1 MPIIDLTLE
10 LEDGTSTHP
19 AHARCVVL
27 EFSNHTFTAPRFQAP
42 CRGFASK
49 VLMFSD
55 HIGTHVDAP
64 FHYFPEKETIEAVK
78 PEQLIGPAVCLDL
91 SGKRPDEAITPAMLD
106 EAERR
111 AGVKVGHGDILLFR
125 AWPGHHTDDGFFR
138 CAGLNGAAADWVVAR
153 GIKVL
158 GCDLATP
165 DDPRDMTRPVH
176 LALLGRGIL
185 IIEELANLE
194 RLPAA
199 RFQFVGLPLKIKG
212 ATGSP
217 IRAVGIVEDKGAH
230 A

>member
-10 LEDGTSTHP
+10 LHDNMSTHP

-27 EFSNHTFTAPRFQAP
+27 EFANHTFTAPRFQAP

-64 FHYFPEKETIEAVK
+64 FHYFPEKETIEAIK
-78 PEQLIGPAVCLDL
+78 PEQLIGPAVYLDL
-91 SGKRPDEAITPAMLD
+91 SAKRPDEVVTPAMLE

-111 AGVKVGHGDILLFR
+111 AGVRIGHGDILLFR
-125 AWPGHHTDDGFFR
+125 AWPGQHTDEGFFR
-138 CAGLNGAAADWVVAR
+138 CAGLNAAAADWVVAR

-194 RLPAA
+194 RLPMAC
-199 RFQFVGLPLKIKG
+199 FQFVGLPLKIKG

-217 IRAVGIVEDKGAH
+217 IRAVGIV
-230 A
+230 

>member
-1 MPIIDLTLE
+1 MRVIDLSLE
-10 LEDGTSTHP
+10 LHDNMSTHP

-27 EFSNHTFTAPRFQAP
+27 EFANHQFTAPRFAPP

-49 VLMFSD
+49 ILMFSD

-64 FHYFPEKETIEAVK
+64 FHYFPEMGTIESVK
-78 PEQLIGPAVCLDL
+78 PDQLIGSAVYLDL
-91 SGKRPDEAITPAMLD
+91 SPKRADQPITPEML
-106 EAERR
+106 ETAERD
-111 AGVKVGHGDILLFR
+111 AGVRVEHGDILLFR
-125 AWPGHHTDDGFFR
+125 AWPGHHMDDGFFQ
-138 CAGLNGAAADWVVAR
+138 CAGLNGAAADWAVAR

-185 IIEELANLE
+185 IIEELGNLE
-194 RLPAA
+194 QLAVP
-199 RFQFVGLPLKIKG
+199 RFQFVGLPLKVRG

-217 IRAVGIVEDKGAH
+217 IRAVAILEDKGAR

>member
-1 MPIIDLTLE
+1 MPVIDLSLE
-10 LEDGTSTHP
+10 LHDNMSTHP

-27 EFSNHTFTAPRFQAP
+27 EFANHQFTASRFTPP

-49 VLMFSD
+49 ILMFSD

-64 FHYFPEKETIEAVK
+64 FHYFPELGTIESVK
-78 PEQLIGPAVCLDL
+78 PDQLIGPAVYLDL
-91 SGKRPDEAITPAMLD
+91 STKRADQPITPDML
-106 EAERR
+106 ETAERD
-111 AGVKVGHGDILLFR
+111 AGVRVEHGDILLFR
-125 AWPGHHTDDGFFR
+125 AWPGHHTDDGFFQ

-165 DDPRDMTRPVH
+165 DDPGDMTRPVH

-185 IIEELANLE
+185 IIEELGNLE
-194 RLPAA
+194 QLPMP
-199 RFQFVGLPLKIKG
+199 RFQFVGLPLKVRG

-217 IRAVGIVEDKGAH
+217 IRAVAILEDKGAC

>member
-1 MPIIDLTLE
+1 MSIIDLTLE

-27 EFSNHTFTAPRFQAP
+27 EFANHKFTAPRFQAP

-64 FHYFPEKETIEAVK
+64 YHYFPDKETIEAVK
-78 PEQLIGPAVCLDL
+78 PEQLIGSAVCLDL
-91 SGKRPDEAITPAMLD
+91 SAKRPEEPITPAML
-106 EAERR
+106 EAAERQ
-111 AGVKVGHGDILLFR
+111 AGMQVGKGDILLFR
-125 AWPGHHTDDGFFR
+125 AWSGHHTDEGFFQ
-138 CAGLNGAAADWVVAR
+138 CAGLNGAAADWAVAR

-176 LALLGRGIL
+176 LALLGRSIL
-185 IIEELANLE
+185 IIEELANLD
-194 RLPAA
+194 RLPAF

-217 IRAVGIVEDKGAH
+217 IRAVAIIEDKGAP

>member
-1 MPIIDLTLE
+1 MSIIDLTLE
-10 LEDGTSTHP
+10 LHDNMSTHP

-27 EFSNHTFTAPRFQAP
+27 EFANHTFTAPRFQAP

-78 PEQLIGPAVCLDL
+78 PEQLMGSAVCLDL
-91 SGKRPDEAITPAMLD
+91 SAKRPEEPITPAML
-106 EAERR
+106 EAAERR
-111 AGVKVGHGDILLFR
+111 AGVRVGAGDILLFR

-138 CAGLNGAAADWVVAR
+138 CAGLNGAGADWAVAR

-199 RFQFVGLPLKIKG
+199 RFEFVGLPLKIKG

-217 IRAVGIVEDKGAH
+217 IRAVGIIHDKGANV
-230 A
+230 